1 MRSSSKNITLAIKES
16 DGMAAVGERV
26 SATPG
31 VLLRLREQLEFMQK
45 GKNILEMKRDH
56 LAAEVN
62 KLLRDLSS
70 SREEAE
76 KSLTEA
82 YDYLKISY
90 SKLGYSGFSSVASSV
105 GLVDARTSVR
115 TIIGVEVPKL
125 IWPETVSEQQGS
137 FENLLDPTA
146 RQAAEKLLLSLGKW
160 LKLAEVEASIE
171 RISVELMMTNRK
183 VNALQNI
190 VIPNLTQLIT
200 RIEEQLEEED
210 LEDFFKA
217 KKMKSIIRGKRR

>member
-31 VLLRLREQLEFMQK
+31 ILLKLREQLEFIQK
-45 GKNILEMKRDH
+45 GKNILGMKRDH

-90 SKLGYSGFSSVASSV
+90 SKLGYSGFSSVASAV
-105 GLVDARTSVR
+105 GLVDVRTSVR

-137 FENLLDPTA
+137 FENLLEPD
-146 RQAAEKLLLSLGKW
+146 RK
-160 LKLAEVEASIE
+160 
-171 RISVELMMTNRK
+171 SV
-183 VNALQNI
+183 V
-190 VIPNLTQLIT
+190 
-200 RIEEQLEEED
+200 
-210 LEDFFKA
+210 
-217 KKMKSIIRGKRR
+217 